1 MSHTRPLPSVVKFTE
16 LLNDVTK
23 MKHFSSFIH
32 LLNRICA
39 LGVPVNEYTVSIVI
53 RCCCQLHRSN
63 DGFAV
68 LGYCFKQ
75 DIVTNTAIFSTLLN
89 GLFLESKIRE
99 AKRLFEKVI
108 TNKLCEP
115 NVVIYSIM
123 IKGHCKT
130 HDYVAA
136 VGLLKLMDENGCKP
150 NVVAYTTIIDSKCK
164 HKMIDDAFK
173 LFKKMVLQKG
183 MSPNVITYIS
193 LISGLCKVGR
203 WEQASK
209 LLKEMLDEKMS
220 PNVQTFNILVDTFC
234 KDGKIEEAEDA
245 INLMLER
252 GIVPNIVTY
261 SSLLNGYCLQ
271 GEMSKARSLFDLIV
285 SKGIMP
291 NVVTYNTLSKG
302 YCKELKIYEAMHMF
316 QEITKQ
322 GLEPNVVTYN
332 TMLQGL
338 FFVKHCEDTHKFFA
352 EMQAQ
357 GHAPNERT
365 YAIMLKG
372 LCDNNQMEDA
382 LSLFL
387 CDNIQHFFHGDLF
400 GDNSVR
406 REVSNQGPP
415 TPDRLPNRASH
426 ASAGPGK
433 RIVKPS
439 SYLLSPYMN
448 QRTKVVPKITK
459 LEFIIGNSLFAM
471 QGDKIENIFEAHSE
485 KFSVFGIR
493 LNLETLAP
501 GLWID
506 ANVIDCWGAI
516 LNYEERFR
524 DAESKRRHFFPIGC
538 ITQSNYPGKKY
549 DQEQFR

>member
-1 MSHTRPLPSVVKFTE
+1 MTMMVLRSNSAAQSITRLQLSIPLSPFSSSYHSQSYPKITNLNNALKVFDEMSHTRPLPSVVKFTQ
-16 LLNDVTK
+16 L
-23 MKHFSSFIH
+23 
-32 LLNRICA
+32 
-39 LGVPVNEYTVSIVI
+39 
-53 RCCCQLHRSN
+53 CCCQLHRSN

-68 LGYCFKQ
+68 IGYCFKQ

-89 GLFLESKIRE
+89 GLVLER
-99 AKRLFEKVI
+99 
-108 TNKLCEP
+108 
-115 NVVIYSIM
+115 
-123 IKGHCKT
+123 HCKT

-338 FFVKHCEDTHKFFA
+338 FFVTHCEDTHKFFA

-382 LSLFL
+382 LSL
-387 CDNIQHFFHGDLF
+387 DIR
-400 GDNSVR
+400 S
-406 REVSNQGPP
+406 
-415 TPDRLPNRASH
+415 
-426 ASAGPGK
+426 
-433 RIVKPS
+433 
-439 SYLLSPYMN
+439 
-448 QRTKVVPKITK
+448 
-459 LEFIIGNSLFAM
+459 
-471 QGDKIENIFEAHSE
+471 HSE

-516 LNYEERFR
+516 LNYKESFR
-524 DAESKRRHFFPIGC
+524 DAE
-538 ITQSNYPGKKY
+538 
-549 DQEQFR
+549 